1 MLGLNNVHRR
11 GNTDRRMVRQAE
23 INITSNFVCGGGG
36 GWYNYYQTGN
46 VISIKLVISCCKI

>member
-36 GWYNYYQTGN
+36 VWYNYYQTGN
-46 VISIKLVISCCKI
+46 VISIKLVISCKI